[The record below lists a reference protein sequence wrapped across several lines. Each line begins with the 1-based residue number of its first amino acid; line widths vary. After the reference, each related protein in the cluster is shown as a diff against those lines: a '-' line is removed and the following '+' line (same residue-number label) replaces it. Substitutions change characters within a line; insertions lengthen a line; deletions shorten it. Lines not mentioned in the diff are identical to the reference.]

1 MFNFRNIIVPDE
13 RVQINLHVSEC
24 CLIQHELL
32 IFPEI
37 DYLEAPLC
45 ILGIDLLYGLH
56 SYIYL

>member
-24 CLIQHELL
+24 CLIRHELL

-45 ILGIDLLYGLH
+45 ILGID
-56 SYIYL
+56 